1 MTAETVITAV
11 RSRLGD
17 SIRERWSNETLLLY
31 VSLCQNDICMFTHFY
46 RSQVSIQL
54 VEDEYIYDLPTDCL
68 AVNRLEYLNQLLP
81 IETRNNI
88 DNHSVT
94 YPLVLKD
101 NLPFNQLEFRIGEVY
116 DNLATALNNVY
127 GVVVASDTD
136 ADEVPCELEDVHG
149 VVVDVEEDVI
159 GVPPAQPLDEV
170 LVYYTAVPPLLVMD
184 ITDPE
189 NPVLPI
195 EELILP
201 DIWFQAFLHYV
212 CGLALQDDN
221 DANNITRGDNELAKY
236 TRVLAHIQKTSAKDF
251 TSNVRTKLTT
261 NMRRI

>member
-54 VEDEYIYDLPTDCL
+54 VGDEYIYDLPTDCL

-88 DNHSVT
+88 DNHSVV

-101 NLPFNQLEFRIGEVY
+101 NLPFNQLEFRIGEAY
-116 DNLATALNNVY
+116 ENLATALINVY
-127 GVVVASDTD
+127 GVVVASDD
-136 ADEVPCELEDVHG
+136 CELEDIHG
-149 VVVDVEEDVI
+149 VVTDVEADI

-170 LVYYTAVPPLLVMD
+170 LVYYTAVPPLLAMD

-189 NPVLPI
+189 KPVLPI